1 MPPMETRTLAPQTRP
16 DAAEPAGTDLVAET
30 MRRVHD
36 QLRLGR
42 APSFEALLALG
53 EPTRG

>member
-1 MPPMETRTLAPQTRP
+1 MLGMEQPVPTPPPRS
-16 DAAEPAGTDLVAET
+16 DATGPSGGDRVAET
-30 MRRVHD
+30 MRRVQA
-36 QLRLGR
+36 QLRGGH

>member
-53 EPTRG
+53 EPTQG